1 VRAPSSGAGTT
12 LRSYS
17 RYADAGA
24 GNLTRYYYL
33 GDRLVGSWT
42 VAAPAFSEVD
52 PELILP
58 PEPIVLPPGLLF
70 PAAGLVLLATFL
82 PLGGRRRLGVRVSLA
97 RSAGVSVILLSTSLP
112 VVVFSAG
119 CGTSSPSA
127 RVYHLDR
134 LGSTQLVTDWDGGV
148 YRHVRYYAY
157 GEIRGR
163 FDVHGNP
170 IGFAEDARREFT
182 GYETDF
188 AGLDYAGARF
198 FDPELA
204 QFGTHDPA
212 GQYPSPYAY
221 GPGDPINGTDPSGE
235 FWMVVIAVM
244 LIVGTATAIDTY
256 RATGSHSEAFK
267 AGVLAGTEAGLNM
280 ATFGLYGLVK
290 ASWVQDSGHY
300 LSSYALN
307 SVTLGVYG
315 AVQAF
320 DNGQIAT
327 GIVGAAGAAYTIGTL
342 AYGAYSAYDSRT
354 VSGGETVA
362 SSQGGFDSQD
372 AAGDAALSK
381 ANPVS
386 IKENREYGGLLFEKD
401 GQFGYTEPIPGEGTT
416 VNPYD
421 AIGSVPEGAT
431 VVGDYHTH
439 GDYSRMVGGRLERTT
454 AALDEFNSDHFS
466 RPDLRGIAND
476 GRGIPSYRGYL

>member
-170 IGFAEDARREFT
+170 IGYAEDARREFT

-221 GPGDPINGTDPSGE
+221 GPGDPINGSDP
-235 FWMVVIAVM
+235 
-244 LIVGTATAIDTY
+244 
-256 RATGSHSEAFK
+256 TGSDFWEAMQFSSPQMAVISAVVRTYKATHSWGKALTAGVK
-267 AGVLAGTEAGLNM
+267 AGA
-280 ATFGLYGLVK
+280 
-290 ASWVQDSGHY
+290 
-300 LSSYALN
+300 SYALIALTQYMPP
-307 SVTLGVYG
+307 VGLTLSAMYFSYEVVRGVRSHDTFRTVMG
-315 AVQAF
+315 AVGLLA
-320 DNGQIAT
+320 
-327 GIVGAAGAAYTIGTL
+327 V
-342 AYGAYSAYDSRT
+342 AYGAAQYGSASASGSEPPTPEAGSQGDFVKFEPETEGPGALNEEQQAMLAKASERVNST
-354 VSGGETVA
+354 DLSNRFGGEV
-362 SSQGGFDSQD
+362 
-372 AAGDAALSK
+372 
-381 ANPVS
+381 
-386 IKENREYGGLLFEKD
+386 
-401 GQFGYTEPIPGEGTT
+401 
-416 VNPYD
+416 
-421 AIGSVPEGAT
+421 GSVRVFLNANLNPNELAFTPKSCMSTSCVIDIHPDAFKNSAT
-431 VVGDYHTH
+431 TRRCVKG
-439 GDYSRMVGGRLERTT
+439 ERRR
-454 AALDEFNSDHFS
+454 HHP
-466 RPDLRGIAND
+466 R
-476 GRGIPSYRGYL
+476 